1 MANLPRLLPLVFV
14 AVGGVLALKVITSL
28 DVAPDMFHKA
38 EAFAADAAKKDAPQ
52 KDSPKPAKAKVAKGD
67 AAKGSGEVNKDDDP
81 TESYSVV
88 PKAADAASSASP
100 AAAVA
105 AVAGGT
111 ACATS
116 INDLAAQAGISPNEL
131 NILQSLAQ
139 RRAQLDQR
147 EAQLDSRGQLIQ
159 AADDKLDARITQLT
173 TLKGQIQALIDQ
185 ANKTSSDDTLRLVKV
200 YEAMKPKD
208 AAAVLTTMDDSV
220 RLPIAA
226 GMKDRALA
234 AVLGAMAPDAAREL
248 TEKLS
253 NRMKAAG
260 GLQQQLDKV
269 TGNGP
274 AATAPAT
281 PAAAGAKPAAPA
293 KAPVTTPAKPKA

>member
-1 MANLPRLLPLVFV
+1 MANMPRLLPLVFV
-14 AVGGVLALKVITSL
+14 AVAGVLALKVITSL
-28 DVAPDMFHKA
+28 NVVPDIFHRA
-38 EAFAADAAKKDAPQ
+38 EAFAADAAKKDAP
-52 KDSPKPAKAKVAKGD
+52 KDTAKDAKPVKAK
-67 AAKGSGEVNKDDDP
+67 AAKGGGEVNKDDDP
-81 TESYSVV
+81 TQSYSVD
-88 PKAADAASSASP
+88 PALKATAADASASP
-100 AAAVA
+100 AAATA
-105 AVAGGT
+105 PAVAGGT

-116 INDLAAQAGISPNEL
+116 INDLAAQAGMSPNEL
-131 NILQSLAQ
+131 NVLQNLAQ

-173 TLKGQIQALIDQ
+173 TLKSQIQGLIDQ
-185 ANKTSSDDTLRLVKV
+185 ANKTSTDDTQRLVKV

-274 AATAPAT
+274 AATAPT
-281 PAAAGAKPAAPA
+281 PAAAGAKPATPA
-293 KAPVTTPAKPKA
+293 KTPAVAAAKPKA

>member
-1 MANLPRLLPLVFV
+1 MANMPRLLPLVFI

-28 DVAPDMFHKA
+28 DVVPDVFHKA
-38 EAFAADAAKKDAPQ
+38 EAFAAEAAKKDAP
-52 KDSPKPAKAKVAKGD
+52 KAEAPAKAKAGKG
-67 AAKGSGEVNKDDDP
+67 GGEVKKDGDP
-81 TESYSVV
+81 TEAYPVDADL
-88 PKAADAASSASP
+88 KATAAESSASP
-100 AAAVA
+100 AAATA
-105 AVAGGT
+105 AVAGAP

-116 INDLAAQAGISPNEL
+116 INDLAAQAGMSPNEL

-147 EAQLDSRGQLIQ
+147 EAQIESRAQLIQ

-173 TLKGQIQALIDQ
+173 NLKGQIQGLIDQ
-185 ANKTSSDDTLRLVKV
+185 ANKTSTDDTNRLIKV
-200 YEAMKPKD
+200 YESMKPKD

-234 AVLGAMAPDAAREL
+234 AVLGAMSPDAARDL

-274 AATAPAT
+274 AATAPA
-281 PAAAGAKPAAPA
+281 AAAKPGAPA
-293 KAPVTTPAKPKA
+293 KAPAATPSAKPKA